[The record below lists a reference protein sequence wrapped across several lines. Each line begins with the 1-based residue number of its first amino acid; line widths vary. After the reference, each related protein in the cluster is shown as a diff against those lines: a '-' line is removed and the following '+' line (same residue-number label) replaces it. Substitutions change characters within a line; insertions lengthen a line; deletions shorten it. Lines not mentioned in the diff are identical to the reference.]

1 MKMKRIIYLSLIAFL
16 TLSTTANAQRQGKPH
31 KAEMQ
36 AKIFQKKMAYF
47 KENLMLNKSESS
59 KFESAYEQYAQER
72 MKLKK
77 GYKTDIIDK
86 VKNGGVAD
94 LTEAEQKQ
102 IIDQKLEL
110 DQKLCEL
117 NRNFTL
123 KLTHILPSE
132 KVIRY
137 FKMKRQFNR
146 ELMKRLRKRRRSHQG
161 PGRAGMNR

>member
-1 MKMKRIIYLSLIAFL
+1 MSLIAFL
-16 TLSTTANAQRQGKPH
+16 TLSTTANAQRQGKPD

-47 KENLMLNKSESS
+47 KENLMLNKIESS
-59 KFESAYEQYAQER
+59 KFEPAYEQYAQER
-72 MKLKK
+72 MNLKK
-77 GYKTDIIDK
+77 AYKTDIIDK
-86 VKNGGVAD
+86 VKNGGAAD
-94 LTEAEQKQ
+94 LTEPEKKQ
-102 IIDQKLEL
+102 IIGKKLEL

-123 KLTHILPSE
+123 QLTRIMPSE

-137 FKMKRQFNR
+137 FKLERQFNR

-161 PGRAGMNR
+161 SQRAGRNR